1 MTADVDG
8 GFRMRAVILLLAVLG
23 LAPGANAGEITE
35 VTADRPAWRQVPLKR
50 VPTAQELVAL
60 RIGVREESF
69 YGTRHILVDVPAG
82 PAFVAQIMRDP
93 KAPPADD
100 GILWFD
106 AAVPAHAFNST
117 RPDLKLRFLMDEGCK
132 PGEAVPTDRGPV
144 QVTDVRA
151 ELESIG
157 P

>member
-1 MTADVDG
+1 
-8 GFRMRAVILLLAVLG
+8 MRAVLPLLLALTLVPV
-23 LAPGANAGEITE
+23 AAGAREITE
-35 VTADRPAWRQVPLKR
+35 VTAEKPAWRQVPLKR
-50 VPTAQELVAL
+50 APSARELVAL
-60 RIGVREESF
+60 RIGVREDSF

-93 KAPPADD
+93 KAPAADD

-117 RPDLKLRFLMDEGCK
+117 RPILNLRFLMDEGCK
-132 PGEAVPTDRGPV
+132 PGEAVPPGRGPV
-144 QVTDVRA
+144 QVTAVEA
-151 ELESIG
+151 ELAPIG